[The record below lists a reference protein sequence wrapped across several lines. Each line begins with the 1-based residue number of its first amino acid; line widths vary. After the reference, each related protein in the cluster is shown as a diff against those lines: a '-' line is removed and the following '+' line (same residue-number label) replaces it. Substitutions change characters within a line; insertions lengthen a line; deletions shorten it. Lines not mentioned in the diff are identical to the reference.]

1 LDTYD
6 AAVAI
11 CPNYLDYEVAV
22 LKSNIAAC
30 YLKMEDWKDAVN
42 AATAALDGLDRLQGK
57 IDPEKGGQGK
67 IEGQGEVKED
77 GEEEEIEEI
86 ISEGA
91 TKAEDTS
98 EKGKREADIERIRAK
113 ALMRRARARS
123 EIGGWST
130 LQGAEDGMSS
140 LSS

>member
-1 LDTYD
+1 M
-6 AAVAI
+6 

-30 YLKMEDWKDAVN
+30 HLRLEDWKEAVK
-42 AATAALDGLDRLQGK
+42 AATAALDGLDKLQ
-57 IDPEKGGQGK
+57 EKKTEDVKKGET
-67 IEGQGEVKED
+67 EG
-77 GEEEEIEEI
+77 EEEIEEI

-98 EKGKREADIERIRAK
+98 RKGKREADIERIRAK

-123 EIGGWST
+123 EIGGWAT
-130 LQGAEDGMSS
+130 LQGAEEGMKSS
-140 LSS
+140 PLKIRNYST